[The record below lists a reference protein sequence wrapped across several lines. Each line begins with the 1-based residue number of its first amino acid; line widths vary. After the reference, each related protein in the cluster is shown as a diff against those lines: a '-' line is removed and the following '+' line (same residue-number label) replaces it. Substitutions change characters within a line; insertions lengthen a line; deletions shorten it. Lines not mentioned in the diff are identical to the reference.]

1 MNVVVASMVVVGVA
15 VMVSAVGAVVP
26 EGVKQRNPS

>member
-1 MNVVVASMVVVGVA
+1 MNVAVASMVVVVVA
-15 VMVSAVGAVVP
+15 AMVSVVGAVVP